1 MLQRHRAE
9 RRGAREYP
17 VHIVDGFPIPV
28 CTFARAGFSVT
39 FKGKARY
46 GYCAATQSTYYGF
59 KGHVVTDERG
69 VITPISLTAAH
80 VDKRDAALDCVDD
93 IQGTLLGDKGY
104 IGNKDACA
112 EYRIT

>member
-1 MLQRHRAE
+1 M
-9 RRGAREYP
+9 RG
-17 VHIVDGFPIPV
+17 
-28 CTFARAGFSVT
+28 
-39 FKGKARY
+39 
-46 GYCAATQSTYYGF
+46 
-59 KGHVVTDERG
+59 G